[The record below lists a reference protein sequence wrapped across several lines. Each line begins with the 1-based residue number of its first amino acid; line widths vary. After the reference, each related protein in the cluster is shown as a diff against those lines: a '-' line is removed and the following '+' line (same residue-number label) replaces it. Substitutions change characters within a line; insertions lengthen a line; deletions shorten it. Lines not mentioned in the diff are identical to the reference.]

1 MAISHEPKPRPSEL
15 DYVPPDSRP
24 YKVTP
29 EDNWWTLAD
38 RSDVTFSGM
47 SANDLCFFNF
57 KTRKPSE
64 INWYLR
70 HKVGCRK
77 QTRDGNNYM
86 FSAADNPGIVYLP
99 KQGHPPPVG
108 DVKKKKTQR
117 LNSWVGVVGKGGTQ
131 FAIIGIETVAGL
143 AVSLDDWTDW
153 MAVTASINRLGPG
166 WGASGGAAVVYI
178 IGVSSPSQLNGH
190 QQMEDVDFNL
200 ALGMNLGKA
209 VKTGSKAKELQP
221 LVDALRKIGA
231 TSPALLKRLVKD
243 KPDTWAEFAKI
254 GRQLNDTL
262 GAGAATEP
270 KVFMVDIPLSGGG
283 FELSLFKGLSNFNAV
298 WDNQ

>member
-1 MAISHEPKPRPSEL
+1 
-15 DYVPPDSRP
+15 
-24 YKVTP
+24 
-29 EDNWWTLAD
+29 
-38 RSDVTFSGM
+38 M
-47 SANDLCFFNF
+47 SARDLCFFNF
-57 KTRKPSE
+57 KTRKPPE
-64 INWYLR
+64 INWYLH

-108 DVKKKKTQR
+108 DVKKKNTQR

-166 WGASGGAAVVYI
+166 WGASGGVAVVYI

-190 QQMEDVDFNL
+190 QQLEDMDFNL
-200 ALGMNLGKA
+200 ALGMNIGKA

-221 LVDALRKIGA
+221 LVDLLRKIGA
-231 TSPALLKRLVKD
+231 KSPALLKKLVKD

-262 GAGAATEP
+262 GASAATEP
-270 KVFMVDIPLSGGG
+270 KVFMVDVPFSGGG
-283 FELSLFKGLSNFNAV
+283 FELSWFKGLSNFNAV